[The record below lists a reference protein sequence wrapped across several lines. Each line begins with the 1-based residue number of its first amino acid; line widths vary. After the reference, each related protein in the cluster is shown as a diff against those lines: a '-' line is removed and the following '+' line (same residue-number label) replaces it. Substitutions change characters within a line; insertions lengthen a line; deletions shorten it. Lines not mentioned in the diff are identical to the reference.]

1 MKRILATSAV
11 ALSLCFVS
19 PASADE
25 HQHHVRRPVAHR
37 VIHGTRS
44 IVRGTA
50 NRVGSALKALFG
62 RRSHDEK

>member
-1 MKRILATSAV
+1 MKRILAASAV

-25 HQHHVRRPVAHR
+25 HSHRVRRPVAHR
-37 VIHGTRS
+37 VIHGTRN

-50 NRVGSALKALFG
+50 KRVGSALKALFG